1 MENVIVSL
9 SCSNNVHCGT
19 VFSEKKKCQVNRPRL
34 SEIAVYRSFSPE
46 VFCCQIK
53 AGHPEVGFN
62 ANFNMALHSG
72 NIQVKR
78 VQEEGWGDG
87 SGDKVLII
95 TQA

>member
-1 MENVIVSL
+1 MENVIVRL
-9 SCSNNVHCGT
+9 SCSNNVYCGE
-19 VFSEKKKCQVNRPRL
+19 VFSEKKKCQVNRPRHN
-34 SEIAVYRSFSPE
+34 EIAVYRSFSPE
-46 VFCCQIK
+46 VLCCQIK
-53 AGHPEVGFN
+53 ASHPEVAFN

-78 VQEEGWGDG
+78 FQGEGWGDG